1 MKMIFEK
8 HIKDYEVSDERG
20 KELADWITDTVL
32 D

>member
-1 MKMIFEK
+1 MLFYKNYYG
-8 HIKDYEVSDERG
+8 DYEVSDERG